1 MVPAPRRNLRFV
13 TDLVGAAVTNYVEAW
28 RLLTAA
34 LPTGAVAGDSDL
46 VFCATGSPLA
56 LFNQTFVLSEVAPDD
71 VLGRSREFFAAHGDV
86 PFIVRAAA
94 ARFGPLLER
103 AGAYGLRDGASS
115 PLMVLHPIGVVSPPA
130 RDAEVVAVTDED
142 GLRAHRDVLA
152 RGFGVP
158 PQLVDQLIHP
168 SLVSHGW
175 IRAFVVFVNGAPA
188 SASAFIDA
196 GGVAGIYNVATV
208 PEFRRRGLGETATW
222 AAVEEA
228 AQRGHTLITLQAS
241 EMGFPIYERMGF
253 RVVDRWHYVT
263 T

>member
-1 MVPAPRRNLRFV
+1 
-13 TDLVGAAVTNYVEAW
+13 
-28 RLLTAA
+28 
-34 LPTGAVAGDSDL
+34 
-46 VFCATGSPLA
+46 
-56 LFNQTFVLSEVAPDD
+56 
-71 VLGRSREFFAAHGDV
+71 
-86 PFIVRAAA
+86 
-94 ARFGPLLER
+94 
-103 AGAYGLRDGASS
+103 
-115 PLMVLHPIGVVSPPA
+115 MVLHPIGVVPPPA
-130 RDAEVVAVTDED
+130 RDAEIVAVTDED

-175 IRAFVVFVNGAPA
+175 IRAFVVYVNGEPA

-208 PEFRRRGLGETATW
+208 PEFRRRGLGEAATW

-228 AQRGHTLITLQAS
+228 ARRGHTLITLQAS